1 MLEYLH
7 QSESDKTAGGTKTF
21 QFSKYIT
28 FSIIMMLLK
37 SRNQLLRFH
46 RSSYDSSTRLF
57 FFFPTC
63 RHFRFAQNILCMTT
77 YPTFWPRFVARAEK
91 KEAVNSKRRLPIR
104 EDTLHRLVRK
114 FESPLNLAL
123 KKLIKSNNTAHFKE
137 QEMGFKF
144 PCESHS
150 DSHVLTSQPRVTQ

>member
-1 MLEYLH
+1 
-7 QSESDKTAGGTKTF
+7 
-21 QFSKYIT
+21 
-28 FSIIMMLLK
+28 
-37 SRNQLLRFH
+37 
-46 RSSYDSSTRLF
+46 
-57 FFFPTC
+57 
-63 RHFRFAQNILCMTT
+63 MTT

-91 KEAVNSKRRLPIR
+91 KEAANSKRRLPIR
-104 EDTLHRLVRK
+104 ADTLHRLVRR

-150 DSHVLTSQPRVTQ
+150 DSHVLTSQPRVTQWKLAHEESSVQNSMAFLNSGQCYLPKKEP

>member
-7 QSESDKTAGGTKTF
+7 QSESDKTGGGTETF
-21 QFSKYIT
+21 QFSKYVT

-37 SRNQLLRFH
+37 CWNQLLRFH
-46 RSSYDSSTRLF
+46 RSSCHSSTRLF
-57 FFFPTC
+57 FFFFQTC

-104 EDTLHRLVRK
+104 DDTLHRLVRK
-114 FESPLNLAL
+114 FESPLKKSLSKVIIQPIL
-123 KKLIKSNNTAHFKE
+123 KNRKWVSS
-137 QEMGFKF
+137 F
-144 PCESHS
+144 PANRIQIRMC
-150 DSHVLTSQPRVTQ
+150 

>member
-1 MLEYLH
+1 MEYLH
-7 QSESDKTAGGTKTF
+7 QSESDKTAGGTKTL

-57 FFFPTC
+57 FFFQTC
-63 RHFRFAQNILCMTT
+63 RNFRFGQNILCMTT

-91 KEAVNSKRRLPIR
+91 KEAANSKRRLTIR
-104 EDTLHRLVRK
+104 ADTLHRLVRR

-123 KKLIKSNNTAHFKE
+123 KKLIKSNNTAHLKNR
-137 QEMGFKF
+137 KWVSSF
-144 PCESHS
+144 PANRIQIRMC
-150 DSHVLTSQPRVTQ
+150 

>member
-1 MLEYLH
+1 M
-7 QSESDKTAGGTKTF
+7 

-46 RSSYDSSTRLF
+46 RSSYDSSTRLVF
-57 FFFPTC
+57 FFQTC
-63 RHFRFAQNILCMTT
+63 RNFRFGQNILCMTT

-91 KEAVNSKRRLPIR
+91 KEAANSKRRLTIR
-104 EDTLHRLVRK
+104 ADTLHRLVRR

>member
-1 MLEYLH
+1 M
-7 QSESDKTAGGTKTF
+7 

-46 RSSYDSSTRLF
+46 RSSYDSSTRLVF
-57 FFFPTC
+57 FFQTC
-63 RHFRFAQNILCMTT
+63 RNFRFGQNILCMTT

-91 KEAVNSKRRLPIR
+91 KEAANSKRRLTIR
-104 EDTLHRLVRK
+104 ADTLHRLVRR

-144 PCESHS
+144 PCESHL

>member
-1 MLEYLH
+1 
-7 QSESDKTAGGTKTF
+7 
-21 QFSKYIT
+21 
-28 FSIIMMLLK
+28 MMLLK
-37 SRNQLLRFH
+37 SWNQLLRLH

-57 FFFPTC
+57 FFFFQTC

-104 EDTLHRLVRK
+104 ADTLHRLVRK

-150 DSHVLTSQPRVTQ
+150 DWHVLTSQPRVTQ

>member
-1 MLEYLH
+1 
-7 QSESDKTAGGTKTF
+7 
-21 QFSKYIT
+21 
-28 FSIIMMLLK
+28 
-37 SRNQLLRFH
+37 
-46 RSSYDSSTRLF
+46 
-57 FFFPTC
+57 
-63 RHFRFAQNILCMTT
+63 MTT

-91 KEAVNSKRRLPIR
+91 KEAANSKRRLPIR
-104 EDTLHRLVRK
+104 ADTLHRLVRR

-150 DSHVLTSQPRVTQ
+150 DSHVLTSQPRVTQWKLAHEESSVQNSMAFLNSGQCCLPKKEP

>member
-1 MLEYLH
+1 
-7 QSESDKTAGGTKTF
+7 
-21 QFSKYIT
+21 
-28 FSIIMMLLK
+28 MMLLK
-37 SRNQLLRFH
+37 SRNNFFVFTDRVTILQP
-46 RSSYDSSTRLF
+46 DC

>member
-7 QSESDKTAGGTKTF
+7 QSESDKTAGGTETF

-46 RSSYDSSTRLF
+46 RSSYDSSTRPF
-57 FFFPTC
+57 FFSNVQALSLRT
-63 RHFRFAQNILCMTT
+63 QNILCMTT

-104 EDTLHRLVRK
+104 ADTLQRLARR